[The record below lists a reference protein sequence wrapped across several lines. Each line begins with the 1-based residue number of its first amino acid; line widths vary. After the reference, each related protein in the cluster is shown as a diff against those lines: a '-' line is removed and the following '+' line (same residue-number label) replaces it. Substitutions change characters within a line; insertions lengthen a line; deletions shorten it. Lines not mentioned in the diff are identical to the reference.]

1 MQIEIEQINKSQLN
15 LLNAQFFLKS
25 TNESQKKIQTVFS
38 SKCVLSKLNVKGYEN
53 MILQGI
59 WHAPAGTWDS
69 GGWQRAQAPRRIE
82 VLESKN

>member
-1 MQIEIEQINKSQLN
+1 MMMQIEIEQIDKSQLN
-15 LLNAQFFLKS
+15 LLNAPFFLKS

-59 WHAPAGTWDS
+59 
-69 GGWQRAQAPRRIE
+69 
-82 VLESKN
+82 